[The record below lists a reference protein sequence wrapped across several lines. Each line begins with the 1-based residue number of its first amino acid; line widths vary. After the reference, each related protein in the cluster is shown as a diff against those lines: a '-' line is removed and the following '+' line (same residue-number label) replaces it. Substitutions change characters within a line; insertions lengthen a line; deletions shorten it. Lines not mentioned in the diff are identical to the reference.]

1 MGQKTGKKMQP
12 KSKLSLQELNSYSNV
27 LCLMCVDICLPH
39 SVVCMQEI
47 ICQCLLFRNSGVSKH
62 KAVIGSLAANDPEFY
77 KFLQE
82 EDKNLLNFDDSSDE
96 EEVHK
101 LPSNLVEQQVS
112 QSDTSDTLCIL
123 YLNTIISAGP
133 SDVELSG

>member
-1 MGQKTGKKMQP
+1 
-12 KSKLSLQELNSYSNV
+12 
-27 LCLMCVDICLPH
+27 
-39 SVVCMQEI
+39 MQEI